1 MVASVRNKSITH
13 SRDVRGRYLTAGDD
27 LQVIIK
33 SAVRPHSAEFAKIG
47 AKLPVF
53 SGNCVVM
60 RADRGEDSPRK
71 PLS

>member
-13 SRDVRGRYLTAGDD
+13 SRDVRGRYMTAGDE
-27 LQVIIK
+27 LRVLIK
-33 SAVRPHSAEFAKIG
+33 SAVRPHTVEFAKIG

-60 RADRGEDSPRK
+60 RADRGEDLPGKRIS
-71 PLS
+71 

>member
-13 SRDVRGRYLTAGDD
+13 SRDVRGRYLTTWDE
-27 LQVIIK
+27 LQVLIK
-33 SAVRPHSAEFAKIG
+33 SVVRPHTVEFAKIE

-60 RADRGEDSPRK
+60 RADRGEDLPGK